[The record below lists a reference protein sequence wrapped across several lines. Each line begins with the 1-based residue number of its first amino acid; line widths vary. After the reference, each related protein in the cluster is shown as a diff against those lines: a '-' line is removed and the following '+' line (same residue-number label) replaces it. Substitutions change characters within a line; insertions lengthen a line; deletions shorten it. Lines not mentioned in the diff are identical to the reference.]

1 MKLIDMK
8 NTVKTKDSSLVSPVE
23 QAEYPYGLRISLNND
38 SLKKLGITELPAIDS
53 EHKLIALVCVVG
65 LTMNESAGE
74 GEPYRSVDLQIEQLA
89 LMPAKEEDDESGS
102 DDDRAKAMYPTMLG

>member
-23 QAEYPYGLRISLNND
+23 QDEYPYGLRIRLDND

-53 EHKLIALVCVVG
+53 EHKLVALVCVVG
-65 LTMNESAGE
+65 LSMNESAGE
-74 GEPYRSVDLQIEQLA
+74 GEPYRSIELQIEQLA
-89 LMPAKEEDDESGS
+89 LMPAKEEDDESS
-102 DDDRAKAMYPTMLG
+102 SDDRAKAMYPTMLG

>member
-1 MKLIDMK
+1 MDMIDMK

-23 QAEYPYGLRISLNND
+23 QDEYPYGLRIRLDND

-53 EHKLIALVCVVG
+53 EHKLVALVCVVG

-74 GEPYRSVDLQIEQLA
+74 GEPYRSVELQIEQLA
-89 LMPAKEEDDESGS
+89 LAPAKEEDDEGERK
-102 DDDRAKAMYPTMLG
+102 DPAKAMYPTMLG